1 MFGTSIYS
9 HRLMSFLDTVQR
21 SNTPVA
27 KGVSQ
32 EALKVFS
39 IEDGP
44 MPNSASDGFADNSLG
59 QTSFWRQ
66 YITLVKRGY
75 ILAIR
80 DPALYYLQLFLLLLF
95 GFLVGAAFLRLKYV
109 IDSTIIN
116 IPAAITWIVFMMAY
130 LQVFKVKGMSSS
142 KLIIFLRFP

>member
-75 ILAIR
+75 ILAMR

-95 GFLVGAAFLRLKYV
+95 GFLVDTMEAHISTTSGATFLTPPPSP
-109 IDSTIIN
+109 ST
-116 IPAAITWIVFMMAY
+116 
-130 LQVFKVKGMSSS
+130 SSPS
-142 KLIIFLRFP
+142 PPNYKTNKPT